1 VNPSETSKPSA
12 TASPV
17 DLDDPVAAALCLSLV
32 PGIGPVTCRNLV
44 DHFGSPA
51 AVLRAEPARLRE
63 VDGTGVKLTRA
74 IASAAETI
82 DIESELTRCRQ
93 HNLRLIPRERSDYPR
108 RLAEIRDA
116 PAVLYCRGTIETVD
130 ELAIAIV
137 GSRHAT
143 SYGIRQAERLA
154 HGLAMAG
161 FTIVSGLA
169 RGIDSAAHRGA
180 LAAGGRTIAVLG
192 SGLLN
197 LYPPENA
204 ELSLEIAANG
214 AVISEY
220 PTLLP
225 PKSGAF
231 PQRNRIVTG
240 MSLGL
245 IVIEAADRSGALIS
259 ARLANEQGREVFAL
273 PGPADSRMSSGCHRL
288 IRDGAVLV
296 TCVDDVLEGL
306 GPMGTPMRTATA
318 QGKETVMNRPM
329 EIMLNEVE
337 QNVLQSISTI
347 ATDVDEVIAAC
358 GLPVHQVLAALS
370 VLEMRHLVK
379 RVPGNRVFRC

>member
-1 VNPSETSKPSA
+1 MNPSETSKPSA

-32 PGIGPVTCRNLV
+32 PGIGPITYRNLV

-63 VDGTGVKLTRA
+63 VEGTGVKLTRA
-74 IASAAETI
+74 IATAAETI
-82 DIESELTRCRQ
+82 DIEAELARCRQ
-93 HNLRLIPRERSDYPR
+93 HNLRLLPRERSDYPR

-116 PAVLYCRGTIETVD
+116 PAVLYCRGTIETAD

-220 PTLLP
+220 PTMLP

-273 PGPADSRMSSGCHRL
+273 PGPADSRMSVGCHRM

-318 QGKETVMNRPM
+318 QGKETVINRPV
-329 EIMLNEVE
+329 EIRLNEVE
-337 QNVLQSISTI
+337 QSVLQSINTL
-347 ATDVDEVIAAC
+347 ATDVDEVIANS